1 MAVSEQIKNQ
11 FIEFITLQGFDDQ
24 YIDRVEEKRILE
36 VGVKNGMSVE
46 ESLLLIRQVA
56 SQKGLVVERD
66 AEDRAKDFLEGAAT
80 NDGKVTK
87 KEFSDAVAQFK
98 AASKGKISES
108 EMKRRLKKMMEDN
121 AWKAKEGGL
130 FGSKWYSAIDDNC

>member
-24 YIDRVEEKRILE
+24 YIDRQEEKRILE
-36 VGVKNGMSVE
+36 VGVKNGLSVE
-46 ESLLLIRQVA
+46 EGLLLIRQVA

-66 AEDRAKDFLEGAAT
+66 AEDHAKDFLEGAAT

-98 AASKGKISES
+98 TATRGKISEP

-121 AWKAKEGGL
+121 GWKAKEGGL